1 MTFINPDMNLFN
13 NWICVII
20 LLLGQILRVELDEE
34 KNIYVKYFLRT
45 LIFLQFMIFLKYN
58 LDLYFQTG

>member
-1 MTFINPDMNLFN
+1 MTFINPDISLFGS
-13 NWICVII
+13 WICVII
-20 LLLGQILRVELDEE
+20 LLSGQILRVELDEE